1 MLNDKKPDSKKG
13 IHKMNIKKIPYGDSD
28 YGKIIE
34 QNKLYVDKTRFIHEL
49 ESLPD
54 YIFLIRPRRF
64 GKSLWI
70 NLLQYYYDSNRKDQF
85 DTLFK
90 DTFIGQNPTAN
101 KNKFLTLAFNFAM
114 VDPNFDRVQDAFQRY
129 VNNVVDDF
137 LKRYQQS
144 FDKQILTEIQSISF
158 IDEKI
163 QKLFLYCARHQLK
176 VYMFIDEYDNFTN
189 TILTTSG
196 KVKYLKLT
204 QGEGS
209 FRYFFNLLKGLT
221 SMPDSGLDKLF
232 ITGVSPVTM
241 DDVTS
246 GFNIGTNVSL
256 DTSINEF
263 MGFTESETME
273 ILRYYHQAGQLTLEP
288 NFCMD
293 IMKQW
298 YNNYRFAP
306 DTQTVL
312 FNSDMVLYFVQQA
325 MKGPKI
331 PKKLI
336 DQNIKIDYN
345 KLRYLITID
354 KRLNG
359 NFSRLKG
366 IIFDQGIISNIE
378 DSFPV
383 SDVIKQENFVSLLY
397 YFGLLSI
404 QGEKRGK
411 YLLKIPNLTILNL
424 MYGYIRS
431 GFEDVDIFKI
441 DIWELSDMITNMAY
455 DGDWKPFFQ
464 YLSEQIEKQTGIRD
478 YLNGEKVIQGFL
490 LAYLNVVDYYITQ
503 SESEMNKGYSDIFME
518 PFISKY
524 PDLEYSYLIE
534 LKYITRS
541 EYSEEVQ
548 EKKIQDAREQ
558 LDQYVKSDRVKKS
571 IAGTQLIKII
581 LVYKGWELIYCEEY
595 A

>member
-1 MLNDKKPDSKKG
+1 
-13 IHKMNIKKIPYGDSD
+13 MNVKKIPYGDSD
-28 YGKIIE
+28 YGKIIKS
-34 QNKLYVDKTRFIHEL
+34 NMYYVDKTKYIHEL
-49 ESLPD
+49 EALPN

-70 NLLQYYYDSNRKDQF
+70 NLLQYYYDCNREDQF
-85 DTLFK
+85 DALFK
-90 DTFIGQNPTAN
+90 DTFIGKNPTPN
-101 KNKFLTLAFNFAM
+101 KNRFMTLAFNFSM
-114 VDPNFDRVQDAFQRY
+114 VEPKFDNIQDAFQRY
-129 VNNVVDDF
+129 VNKVINDF
-137 LKRYQQS
+137 LERYSQYFANEKIS
-144 FDKQILTEIQSISF
+144 EIRSYVK
-158 IDEKI
+158 IDEKL
-163 QKLFLYCARHQLK
+163 QELFFYCTRHQLK

-196 KVKYLKLT
+196 KNKYIELT
-204 QGEGS
+204 HGEGS

-263 MGFTESETME
+263 MGFTESETMD
-273 ILRYYHQAGQLTLEP
+273 ILQYYHQAGRLSLEP

-306 DTQTVL
+306 DAQTVL

-325 MKGPKI
+325 MKGTTLPI
-331 PKKLI
+331 KLI
-336 DQNIKIDYN
+336 DQNVKIDYK
-345 KLRYLITID
+345 KLRYLMTID
-354 KRLNG
+354 NQLNG
-359 NFSRLKG
+359 NFSRLK
-366 IIFDQGIISNIE
+366 DLIE
-378 DSFPV
+378 NQEIVSDIVDSFPV
-383 SDVIKQENFVSLLY
+383 EQLIDQENFISLLY
-397 YFGLLSI
+397 YFGLLTIHNSED
-404 QGEKRGK
+404 GV
-411 YLLKIPNLTILNL
+411 YLLKIPNITIQKL

-431 GFEDVDIFKI
+431 GFEDVNVFKI
-441 DIWELSDMITNMAY
+441 DMWLLQKNIRDMAFRGN
-455 DGDWKPFFQ
+455 WKPFFQ
-464 YLSEQIEKQTGIRD
+464 FLSEQIDKQTAIRD

-503 SESEMNKGYSDIFME
+503 SESEMNKGYSDIYME
-518 PFISKY
+518 PFMSKY
-524 PDLEYSYLIE
+524 PDLRYSYLIE
-534 LKYITRS
+534 LKYIARG

-548 EKKIQDAREQ
+548 QEKIQDAQEQ
-558 LDQYVKSDRVKKS
+558 LDQYVKSDRIQKS
-571 IAGTQLIKII
+571 IASTKLIKII

-595 A
+595 V

>member
-1 MLNDKKPDSKKG
+1 
-13 IHKMNIKKIPYGDSD
+13 MNIKKIPYGDSD

-90 DTFIGQNPTAN
+90 NTYIGQNPTPN
-101 KNKFLTLAFNFAM
+101 KNRYMTLAFNFAM
-114 VDPNFDRVQDAFQRY
+114 VDPKYDGIQDAFQRY
-129 VNNVVDDF
+129 VNNIINDF
-137 LKRYQQS
+137 IKRYQQY
-144 FDKQILTEIQSISF
+144 FDQQILTEIQSLSY

-163 QKLFLYCARHQLK
+163 QMLFLYCARKKLK

-189 TILTTSG
+189 TILTTTG
-196 KVKYLKLT
+196 KKEYLELI
-204 QGEGS
+204 QGEGA

-221 SMPDSGLDKLF
+221 SMPDSGLGKLF

-256 DTSINEF
+256 DSNINEL
-263 MGFTESETME
+263 MGFTESETRE
-273 ILRYYHQAGQLTLEP
+273 ILQYYHQAGQLSLDLD
-288 NFCMD
+288 FCMD
-293 IMKQW
+293 IMKKW
-298 YNNYRFAP
+298 YNNYCFAP
-306 DTQTVL
+306 ETQTVL
-312 FNSDMVLYFVQQA
+312 FNSDMVLFFIFQA
-325 MKGPKI
+325 MKGKKLPKD
-331 PKKLI
+331 LI
-336 DQNIKIDYN
+336 DQNVKIDYN

-354 KRLNG
+354 NRLNG
-359 NFSRLKG
+359 NFSRLKS
-366 IIFDQGIISNIE
+366 IIFDQEIISNIE
-378 DSFPV
+378 KSFPV

-397 YFGLLSI
+397 YFGLLAI

-411 YLLKIPNLTILNL
+411 YVLKIPNLTILNL

-441 DIWELSDMITNMAY
+441 DMWELSDMITNMAY
-455 DGDWKPFFQ
+455 DGDWKPFFT
-464 YLSEQIEKQTGIRD
+464 YLSEQIEKQTAIRD
-478 YLNGEKVIQGFL
+478 YLNGEKVVQGFL

-503 SESEMNKGYSDIFME
+503 SEAELNKGYSDIYME

-524 PDLEYSYLIE
+524 PDIQYAYIIE
-534 LKYITRS
+534 LKYITRD
-541 EYSEEVQ
+541 EYSEKILQ
-548 EKKIQDAREQ
+548 KKIHDAQEQ
-558 LDQYVKSDRVKKS
+558 LNQYEKSDRVKNS
-571 IAGTQLIKII
+571 MAHTQLKKII
-581 LVYKGWELIYCEEY
+581 LVYKGWELIYCDEY
-595 A
+595 T

>member
-1 MLNDKKPDSKKG
+1 
-13 IHKMNIKKIPYGDSD
+13 MNIKKIPYGDSD
-28 YGKIIE
+28 YGKIIK
-34 QNKLYVDKTRFIHEL
+34 NNMYYVDKTKYIHEL
-49 ESLPD
+49 EALPN

-90 DTFIGQNPTAN
+90 DTFIGQNPTPS
-101 KNKFLTLAFNFAM
+101 KNRYMTLAFNFAM
-114 VDPNFDRVQDAFQRY
+114 VDPKFDHVQEEFQSY
-129 VNNVVDDF
+129 VDSILKDF
-137 LKRYQQS
+137 LIRYQDLFEKNFISELQS
-144 FDKQILTEIQSISF
+144 YQRVNKKLQE
-158 IDEKI
+158 
-163 QKLFLYCARHQLK
+163 LFLYCARHQLK

-196 KVKYLKLT
+196 KQKYLNLT
-204 QGEGS
+204 QGEGA

-246 GFNIGTNVSL
+246 GFNIGTNISL
-256 DTSINEF
+256 DPNINEF
-263 MGFTESETME
+263 MGFTESETRD
-273 ILRYYHQAGQLTLEP
+273 ILQYYYQAGQLSLDLD
-288 NFCMD
+288 FCMD

-298 YNNYRFAP
+298 YNNYCFAP

-312 FNSDMVLYFVQQA
+312 FNSDMVLYFILQA
-325 MKGPKI
+325 MKGTKLPRD
-331 PKKLI
+331 LI
-336 DQNIKIDYN
+336 DQNVKIDYN

-359 NFSRLKG
+359 NFSRLKT
-366 IIFDQGIISNIE
+366 IIFDKEIISNIE
-378 DSFPV
+378 KSFPV

-404 QGEKRGK
+404 HGEKRGK
-411 YLLKIPNLTILNL
+411 YLLKIPNLTILKL

-431 GFEDVDIFKI
+431 GFEDVNIFKM
-441 DIWELSDMITNMAY
+441 DIWKLSDMITNMAY
-455 DGDWKPFFQ
+455 DGNWKPFFQ
-464 YLSEQIEKQTGIRD
+464 YLSEQIEKQTAIRD
-478 YLNGEKVIQGFL
+478 YLNGEKVVQGFL

-503 SESEMNKGYSDIFME
+503 SESELNKGYSDIYME

-524 PDLEYSYLIE
+524 PDLEYAYLIE
-534 LKYITRS
+534 LKYITKS
-541 EYSEEVQ
+541 EYSEKIQQ
-548 EKKIQDAREQ
+548 EKIQDAQEQ
-558 LDQYVKSDRVKKS
+558 LDQYEKSDRVKNS
-571 IAGTQLIKII
+571 MAHTQLKKII
-581 LVYKGWELIYCEEY
+581 LIYKGWELAYCEEY
-595 A
+595 V